1 MSGPGVAGLMCVGLE
16 SPRSIHLHAFRKTDK
31 EKSGLEVL
39 GCGEK
44 KHLDTSFGADC
55 GTVRGEN
62 EICCCYSD
70 HNSALFRPALSAAER
85 SAVLFC
91 FHNAALNTVLI

>member
-1 MSGPGVAGLMCVGLE
+1 MGLD
-16 SPRSIHLHAFRKTDK
+16 SPRSIHLHAFRKTDFK
-31 EKSGLEVL
+31 KNRKKSGLEVL

-44 KHLDTSFGADC
+44 RDLDTYFGADC

-62 EICCCYSD
+62 EICCWYHS
-70 HNSALFRPALSAAER
+70 SALFRPALSAAETGQLC
-85 SAVLFC
+85 SSVC